1 MVNIAVILM
10 HEAYHHILIELI
22 MAFKIDN
29 EEEVYV
35 VIWEGGM
42 TIIDQRG
49 AVGEE
54 KQVEEK
60 PIESESQKN

>member
-22 MAFKIDN
+22 MAFRIGN

-42 TIIDQRG
+42 TIIDQLG
-49 AVGEE
+49 ADWG
-54 KQVEEK
+54 
-60 PIESESQKN
+60 KNRWRKTNIIRIAKK

>member
-22 MAFKIDN
+22 MAFRIDN

-35 VIWEGGM
+35 VIGK
-42 TIIDQRG
+42 
-49 AVGEE
+49 VG
-54 KQVEEK
+54 
-60 PIESESQKN
+60 

>member
-1 MVNIAVILM
+1 MVNIAIILM

-42 TIIDQRG
+42 TIIDQLG
-49 AVGEE
+49 TVGEE
-54 KQVEEK
+54 K
-60 PIESESQKN
+60 

>member
-10 HEAYHHILIELI
+10 HEKYRHILIEHI
-22 MAFKIDN
+22 MAFRIDN
-29 EEEVYV
+29 EDEVYV

-42 TIIDQRG
+42 TIIDQLG

-60 PIESESQKN
+60 QIESESQKN

>member
-1 MVNIAVILM
+1 MVNIAVILL

-22 MAFKIDN
+22 MAVRIGN

-42 TIIDQRG
+42 TIIDQLG
-49 AVGEE
+49 TDWG
-54 KQVEEK
+54 
-60 PIESESQKN
+60 KNRWRKTNIIRIAKK

>member
-10 HEAYHHILIELI
+10 HEKYRHILIERI
-22 MAFKIDN
+22 MAFRIDN
-29 EEEVYV
+29 EDEVYV

-42 TIIDQRG
+42 TIIDQLG

-54 KQVEEK
+54 K
-60 PIESESQKN
+60 

>member
-1 MVNIAVILM
+1 
-10 HEAYHHILIELI
+10 

>member
-1 MVNIAVILM
+1 
-10 HEAYHHILIELI
+10 
-22 MAFKIDN
+22 MAFRIGN

-42 TIIDQRG
+42 TIIDQLR

-54 KQVEEK
+54 K
-60 PIESESQKN
+60 

>member
-10 HEAYHHILIELI
+10 HEKYRHILIERI
-22 MAFKIDN
+22 MAFRIDN
-29 EEEVYV
+29 EDEVYV

-42 TIIDQRG
+42 TITDQLG

>member
-22 MAFKIDN
+22 MAIKIDN

-42 TIIDQRG
+42 TITDQRG